1 MGNRAHSAEPSA
13 CGLGSVGC
21 IGDDF
26 SVSGPPA
33 AFWTPT
39 QHTIVLAGVLVA
51 AVLVASVAIVGRDAW
66 LEEVRRHRKLLRRA
80 AVGGLI
86 AIGVAL
92 LIAHHEEL
100 EELLRRIERGD
111 LVWLLAAVALEAVSF
126 GGYVLLAHDVYHPRA
141 ERLSWLPSVELT
153 LAGVVATRVFSAG
166 GAGGIAFT
174 VWVLR
179 RAGMGTRVAAR
190 RMAAFLVLLYSVY
203 IAALLVGGALVAS
216 GLLSAVP
223 QALGLVALAVGGVVT
238 VVMALIVR
246 IPGDLERRAQHL
258 AHRGGVLGRLAA
270 RLATVPEVAGNAA
283 RVALAIARERPH
295 LLGWACIWWAAD
307 IATLWACFEAY
318 GTPPAIGTLVLCYFL
333 GQMGNLLPL
342 PGGVGGTEGGMVGA
356 LAASGVD
363 AGLSLLAVVSYQ
375 LISTY
380 LPALPGLLAYVS
392 LRRRMRRWPRV
403 GPDQGRLA
411 RTAVP

>member
-1 MGNRAHSAEPSA
+1 VRPDAS
-13 CGLGSVGC
+13 GLT
-21 IGDDF
+21 
-26 SVSGPPA
+26 PA
-33 AFWTPT
+33 ALWTPT
-39 QHTIVLAGVLVA
+39 QHTVVLAGVLVA
-51 AVLVASVAIVGRDAW
+51 AVLLASVAIVGRDAW
-66 LEEVRRHRKLLRRA
+66 LEGVKRHRRLLRRA
-80 AVGGLI
+80 ALGGLV

-92 LIAHHEEL
+92 LIAHRSEL
-100 EELLRRIERGD
+100 EELLRRIEQGD
-111 LVWLLAAVALEAVSF
+111 LIWLLAAAALEALSF
-126 GGYVLLAHDVYHPRA
+126 GGYMLLTHDVYHPRA
-141 ERLSWLPSVELT
+141 ERLTWLPSVELT
-153 LAGVVATRVFSAG
+153 LAGVVATRVLSAG

-174 VWVLR
+174 GWVLR
-179 RAGMGTRVAAR
+179 RAGMGTRMAAR
-190 RMAAFLVLLYSVY
+190 RVAAFLVLLYSIY
-203 IAALLVGGALVAS
+203 IGALLVGGALVAS

-223 QALGLVALAVGGVVT
+223 QALGLVALAVGAAVT
-238 VVMALIVR
+238 VAMALIVR
-246 IPGDLERRAQHL
+246 IPGDLERRAQGL

-270 RLATVPEVAGNAA
+270 RLATVPQVAGNAA
-283 RVALAIARERPH
+283 RLAMAIARERPH
-295 LLGWACIWWAAD
+295 VLGWAVIWWAAD

-318 GTPPAIGTLVLCYFL
+318 GEPPAIATLVLCYFL

-380 LPALPGLLAYVS
+380 LPALPGIAAYVG
-392 LRRRMRRWPRV
+392 LRRRMKSWPPV

>member
-1 MGNRAHSAEPSA
+1 M
-13 CGLGSVGC
+13 GSVGC
-21 IGDDF
+21 IGDDPA
-26 SVSGPPA
+26 VRGPAPLQIVHPDGLTPA
-33 AFWTPT
+33 ALWTPT
-39 QHTIVLAGVLVA
+39 QHTVVLAGVVVA

-66 LEEVRRHRKLLRRA
+66 LEEARRHRRLLRRA
-80 AVGGLI
+80 ALGGLV
-86 AIGVAL
+86 AIGIAL
-92 LIAHHEEL
+92 LIAHRSEL

-111 LVWLLAAVALEAVSF
+111 LTWLLVAAALEALSF
-126 GGYVLLAHDVYHPRA
+126 GGYMLLTHDVYNPRA
-141 ERLSWLPSVELT
+141 KRLTWPASVELT
-153 LAGVVATRVFSAG
+153 LAGVVATRVLSAG

-174 VWVLR
+174 GWVLR
-179 RAGMGTRVAAR
+179 RAGMDTRMAAR
-190 RMAAFLVLLYSVY
+190 RLAAFLVVLYSLYVG
-203 IAALLVGGALVAS
+203 ALLVGGALVAT

-223 QALGLVALAVGGVVT
+223 QALGLVALAVGAAVT
-238 VVMALIVR
+238 VAVALIVR

-258 AHRGGVLGRLAA
+258 AHRGGALGRLAA
-270 RLATVPEVAGNAA
+270 RLATVPQVAGNAA
-283 RVALAIARERPH
+283 RLAMAIVRERPRV
-295 LLGWACIWWAAD
+295 LGWAFIWWAAD

-318 GTPPAIGTLVLCYFL
+318 GEPPAIATLVLCYFL

-380 LPALPGLLAYVS
+380 LPALPGLASYVI
-392 LRRRMRRWPRV
+392 LRRRMKGWSPA
-403 GPDQGRLA
+403 GPDQPRLA

>member
-1 MGNRAHSAEPSA
+1 MAVPPDSS
-13 CGLGSVGC
+13 GLT
-21 IGDDF
+21 
-26 SVSGPPA
+26 PA
-33 AFWTPT
+33 ALWTPT
-39 QHTIVLAGVLVA
+39 QHTVVLAGVLVA
-51 AVLVASVAIVGRDAW
+51 AVLIASVAIVGRDAW
-66 LEEVRRHRKLLRRA
+66 LEEVKRHRRLLRRA
-80 AVGGLI
+80 ALGGLV
-86 AIGVAL
+86 AIGIAL
-92 LIAHHEEL
+92 LIAHRNEL

-111 LVWLLAAVALEAVSF
+111 LIWLLGAAALEAISF
-126 GGYVLLAHDVYHPRA
+126 GGYMLLTHAVYHPRA
-141 ERLSWLPSVELT
+141 ARLTWLPSIELT

-174 VWVLR
+174 GWVLR
-179 RAGMGTRVAAR
+179 RAGMDTRMAAR
-190 RMAAFLVLLYSVY
+190 RVAAFLVLLYSLYVG
-203 IAALLVGGALVAS
+203 ALLVGGAFVAT

-223 QALGLVALAVGGVVT
+223 QALGLVALAVGGAVT
-238 VVMALIVR
+238 VGMALIVR
-246 IPGDLERRAQHL
+246 IPGDLERRAGHL

-270 RLATVPEVAGNAA
+270 RLATVPQVAGNAA
-283 RVALAIARERPH
+283 RLAIAIARERPH
-295 LLGWACIWWAAD
+295 VLGWASIWWAAD

-318 GTPPAIGTLVLCYFL
+318 GEPPAIATLVLCYFH

-380 LPALPGLLAYVS
+380 LPALPGLASYVS
-392 LRRRMRRWPRV
+392 LRRRMRGWPPV
-403 GPDQGRLA
+403 GPDQGRVA

>member
-1 MGNRAHSAEPSA
+1 
-13 CGLGSVGC
+13 
-21 IGDDF
+21 
-26 SVSGPPA
+26 VSGPPA

-80 AVGGLI
+80 ALGGLV

-92 LIAHHEEL
+92 LIAHHGEL
-100 EELLRRIERGD
+100 EELLTRIERGD
-111 LVWLLAAVALEAVSF
+111 LLWLIGAAALEAVSF
-126 GGYVLLAHDVYHPRA
+126 GGYVLLTYDVYHPRA
-141 ERLSWLPSVELT
+141 ERLTWPPSVELT

-179 RAGMGTRVAAR
+179 RAGMGTRMAAR

-203 IAALLVGGALVAS
+203 IAALLIGGAFVAS
-216 GLLSAVP
+216 GLLTAVP
-223 QALGLVALAVGGVVT
+223 QALGVVALAVGGAVT
-238 VVMALIVR
+238 VAIALILR
-246 IPGDLERRAQHL
+246 IPGDLQRRAEGL
-258 AHRGGVLGRLAA
+258 AHRGGVLGRVAT
-270 RLATVPEVAGNAA
+270 RLATVPEVAGSAA
-283 RVALAIARERPH
+283 RLALALARERPH
-295 LLGWACIWWAAD
+295 LLGWASIWWAAD
-307 IATLWACFEAY
+307 IGTLWACFEAY

-363 AGLSLLAVVSYQ
+363 AGLSLLAVISYQ

-380 LPALPGLLAYVS
+380 LPALPGLLAYVG
-392 LRRRMRRWPRV
+392 LRRRMKQWPPA